1 MRVIQTVQRPLI
13 LLATVVLA
21 QVLLLA
27 VQIKRGEVR
36 LIRVAAVWTMTLV
49 QRPAVYLIDSAGGA
63 WNSYVGLRNTRK
75 ENEDLRSELAQM
87 KLRMAQLEGSAA
99 EAKRLGALLAFRE
112 ANADVPMV
120 AARVV
125 GAGASETSRTLY
137 IDRGEADKI
146 RKNMGV
152 ITPEGVAGKVL
163 EVYSKT
169 SLILLITDKDSGA
182 GAMLANSRTLGIV
195 RGTGEPTVEL
205 RNVSNDQ
212 DVAVGEIVLTS
223 GLDQIF
229 PKDLPLGMVTNAEKG
244 NPFKV
249 IRVKPAAR
257 LDRLEEVLVL
267 LTRQEFPA
275 KKEAEAATPPPEK
288 KP

>member
-1 MRVIQTVQRPLI
+1 MRVIQTVKRPLI

-27 VQIKRGEVR
+27 FQIKRGEVR
-36 LIRVAAVWTMTLV
+36 LIRVAALWVVSPV
-49 QRPAVYLIDSAGGA
+49 QRGGTSLIDGVAGA
-63 WNSYVGLRNTRK
+63 WNRYVGLRNARQENEVLRK
-75 ENEDLRSELAQM
+75 ELADL
-87 KLRMAQLEGSAA
+87 KLRMAQLEGNAA
-99 EAKRLGALLAFRE
+99 EAKRLQALLAFRE

-125 GAGASETSRTLY
+125 GAGASDTSRTVY

-152 ITPEGVAGKVL
+152 ITPDGVVGKVL
-163 EVYSKT
+163 ETFPKTGT
-169 SLILLITDKDSGA
+169 SLVLLLTDKESGA
-182 GAMLANSRTLGIV
+182 GALLANSRTFGII

-212 DVAVGEIVLTS
+212 DVAIGETVLTS

-229 PKDLPLGMVTNAEKG
+229 PKDLPLGTVVSAEKG

-249 IRVKPAAR
+249 IRVKTAAR

-267 LTRQEFPA
+267 LTQHETPG
-275 KKEAEAATPPPEK
+275 KKEDATATPPK
-288 KP
+288 Q